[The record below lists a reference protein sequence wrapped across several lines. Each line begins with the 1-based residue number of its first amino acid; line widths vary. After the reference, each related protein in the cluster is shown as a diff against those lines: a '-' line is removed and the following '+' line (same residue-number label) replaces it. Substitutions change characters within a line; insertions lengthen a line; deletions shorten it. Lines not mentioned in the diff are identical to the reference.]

1 MLSKDNFSIIVDGG
15 DCVRLVCQAYVVMRV
30 LPTRQVSRRML
41 LLVCLGVGVVGGK
54 KAGAVHMKKLIMI
67 TLLQCRM
74 TVEAIKKT
82 EDTYKHQVQH
92 QCKFCDRQ
100 FKGSTYT

>member
-1 MLSKDNFSIIVDGG
+1 MSG
-15 DCVRLVCQAYVVMRV
+15 VCGNAGAAHTSGESSDVVV
-30 LPTRQVSRRML
+30 GV
-41 LLVCLGVGVVGGK
+41 LGVGVVGGK